1 MELVL
6 VLLLDEVTDFFELD
20 KCIVG
25 VVDNQEVHDLHDVVV
40 KVLHLRLVFGLG
52 QQLFES
58 VVLLDEVP
66 RNENRVRFSVH

>member
-1 MELVL
+1 ML
-6 VLLLDEVTDFFELD
+6 VLLLDEVTDFFKLD
-20 KCIVG
+20 ECVVG

-40 KVLHLRLVFGLG
+40 KVLHLRLVLGLG